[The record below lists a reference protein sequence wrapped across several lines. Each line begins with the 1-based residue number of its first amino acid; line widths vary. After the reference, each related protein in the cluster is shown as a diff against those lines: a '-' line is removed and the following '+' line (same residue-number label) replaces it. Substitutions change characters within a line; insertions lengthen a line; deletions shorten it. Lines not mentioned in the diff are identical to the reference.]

1 MSQNSNSKEGI
12 DYYDA
17 LFGETAVTIDLEDGG
32 RVELRRAGLGR
43 HFALMKIQQATREAM
58 LDDRVDL
65 LRKWLMMLGL
75 DLNDKIA
82 LEDIPTI
89 VHTSVDLNT
98 QRGRPAW
105 QLVDRTSEGVPHEK
119 LSNYVGRELAYIV
132 HTLAKEYGWTLEHI
146 LELQPEVALAHVQEC
161 LVSQHKE
168 RSWTHFL
175 SEVAWEYDK
184 GSNSSRYKP
193 LPPIEWD
200 IDLGPR
206 RQPSPISDRI
216 RERYYPKGVIID
228 FTNPDAIKE
237 LGQARSRTAGDEA
250 P

>member
-1 MSQNSNSKEGI
+1 MTQNSNSKESI

-43 HFALMKIQQATREAM
+43 HFALMKIQQATREAAI
-58 LDDRVDL
+58 DDRVDL
-65 LRKWLMMLGL
+65 LRKWLVMLGL
-75 DLNDKIA
+75 SLNDEIA
-82 LEDIPTI
+82 LGDLPTI
-89 VHTSVDLNT
+89 VHTSVELNT

-105 QLVDRTSEGVPHEK
+105 QLVDRKPDAPHEK
-119 LSNYVGRELAYIV
+119 LSNYEGRDLAYIV
-132 HTLAKEYGWTLEHI
+132 HTLAQEYGWTLEHI
-146 LELQPEVALAHVQEC
+146 LELQPETALAHVQEC

-168 RSWTHFL
+168 RSWTHYL
-175 SEVAWEYDK
+175 SDVAWEYDK

-206 RQPSPISDRI
+206 RQPDPISDRI
-216 RERYYPKGVIID
+216 RKRYYPKGVIID
-228 FTNPDAIKE
+228 FTNPDAIRE
-237 LGQARSRTAGDEA
+237 LGQARSRTVGDEA
-250 P
+250 S